1 MPYGTVMIAKV
12 KVAKDD
18 IVRELQDWERERKA
32 PGYQNSHV
40 MFADDGRVVNVVVF
54 DSKES
59 YMKLADDPEQD
70 KWYQARVAP
79 MLDGDPEWIDG
90 EWVK

>member
-1 MPYGTVMIAKV
+1 MSYGTVMIAKV
-12 KVAKDD
+12 KADRQGLVK
-18 IVRELQDWERERKA
+18 ELEDWERERKA
-32 PGYQNSHV
+32 PGYLSGHV

-79 MLDGDPEWIDG
+79 LLDGDAEWIDG
-90 EWVK
+90 DWVR